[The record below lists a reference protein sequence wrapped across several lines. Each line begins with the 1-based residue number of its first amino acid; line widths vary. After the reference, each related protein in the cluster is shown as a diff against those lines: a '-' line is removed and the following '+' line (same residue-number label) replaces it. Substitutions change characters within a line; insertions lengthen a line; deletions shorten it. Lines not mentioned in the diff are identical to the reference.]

1 MQDEN
6 AAKGLFGFHVDN
18 TIGGNPQPNGW
29 MDNWVDFFRERRL
42 GYQLSICSDGKLK
55 QMGQKLMKNL
65 DKFFEGV
72 EVCFHRAR
80 CPEMSLLQGSFAK
93 RSSSV
98 ALH

>member
-42 GYQLSICSDGKLK
+42 GYQLSLSSDGKLK

-65 DKFFEGV
+65 EKFFEGV
-72 EVCFHRAR
+72 EVCGPR
-80 CPEMSLLQGSFAK
+80 LLAVK
-93 RSSSV
+93 R
-98 ALH
+98 